1 MSSSPAGEAALVS
14 SVFLAFDFGL
24 VRIGVAVG
32 NGFLKTAQPLE
43 VISANDNQTRFAR
56 IEALIAQWKPDTL
69 VVGIPRHPDGVAH
82 EMTQRCQKFSRQLEG
97 RFNLPV
103 RCVDERYSS
112 VEATARM
119 QPKRGQAIDAMAACI
134 ILEQYFLECSA

>member
-1 MSSSPAGEAALVS
+1 VSVVPAVSGELAS
-14 SVFLAFDFGL
+14 SVCLAFDFGL

-32 NGFLKTAQPLE
+32 NGFLKTAQPVE
-43 VISANDNQTRFAR
+43 VISADDNKTRFAR
-56 IEALIAQWKPDTL
+56 IEALISQWQPDTL
-69 VVGIPRHPDGVAH
+69 VVGIPRHPDGAPH
-82 EMTQRCQKFSRQLEG
+82 EMTLRCEKFSRQLEG

-112 VEATARM
+112 VEASARM
-119 QPKRGQAIDAMAACI
+119 QPKRGQAIDAVAACI